1 LKPLP
6 YPEPDRL
13 LFITSQFPGL
23 GFEQFWV
30 SAPEFLEFRE
40 RQRSFQDV
48 GAYRAGAVNLGTED
62 QPRRVNSAVVTSELM
77 PVLGVTPLRGR
88 HFTREDTLPGA
99 EDVAILSAD
108 IWQSAFGGAESIVG
122 RVVPIDGVSTRVV
135 GVMPPGY
142 DVHDERV
149 QVWRPLTLDPAN
161 PGGRGGH
168 FLYLVGRLKN
178 GVTMAQASADVET
191 MLEQWPTLNPKM
203 HAPNQKQHR
212 LRLDGLQDDLIGG
225 IRRALWV
232 LQGAVAF
239 VLLIA
244 CANLAN
250 LLLARAESR
259 QKEFAVRAAL
269 GAGRWRL
276 LRQFL
281 TEGIVL
287 ALVGGALGAAAGLAG
302 LRTMIAANPQSLPR
316 VAEIAI
322 DPRVLIFTVV
332 ISLVTGILFGL
343 APLLSLREQVVGAS
357 LKEGGR
363 RSTGGATRT
372 RVRSGLV
379 MSEIALAVVLVVG
392 AGLLLRSFWNLTR
405 VDAGFRRSQLTTF
418 GLVLPNA
425 VYREAQARVDFFQR
439 LTSELRK
446 LPGVHSAAAMTGLPP
461 QRLVNANDTD
471 FEGYTSPPEGPF
483 ENVDYYQTVTVDY
496 LTTMGIPVVEGRD
509 FAPADVSGGP
519 VALVNE
525 TLARTFFKGQS
536 PVGRRVRTGFNEQIP
551 WFTIAGVVKDV
562 KQGGV
567 DSRTGTELY
576 FLAEQLPRIRNQGPG
591 NMNVVVRSSLPVES
605 LAAGVRQIVRQADP
619 TLPIVRLRNME
630 EVFAESVSRQ
640 RFVAQLLGLFAGL
653 ALALAAV
660 GTYGILAY
668 TVSQRRKEIGI
679 HMALGATQATV
690 LKMVLGQGLRLTG
703 IGLVAGIAGAIAVTR
718 VLQAQ
723 LFNVRATDPL
733 TMASVAAFIAI
744 VASVACLIP
753 ANRAA
758 RVDPMVVLRDE

>member
-1 LKPLP
+1 
-6 YPEPDRL
+6 
-13 LFITSQFPGL
+13 
-23 GFEQFWV
+23 
-30 SAPEFLEFRE
+30 
-40 RQRSFQDV
+40 
-48 GAYRAGAVNLGTED
+48 
-62 QPRRVNSAVVTSELM
+62 
-77 PVLGVTPLRGR
+77 
-88 HFTREDTLPGA
+88 
-99 EDVAILSAD
+99 
-108 IWQSAFGGAESIVG
+108 
-122 RVVPIDGVSTRVV
+122 
-135 GVMPPGY
+135 MPPGY
-142 DVHDERV
+142 DVHDEKV